1 MKYYSK
7 SFLLLLFL
15 FLQFPQWTV
24 AQSDA
29 TLRNRF
35 LSPPEDA
42 DSWCFWYW
50 MYGAVSREGIT
61 ADLEAMKQVT
71 EAEEANRAR
80 RVEAQA
86 EAKRLVAEAERAGKA
101 RLAEARAQAEAQAR
115 ELMRQAEA
123 KAAEHASEV
132 MAQTRKSCD
141 ALRAQAEARLAD
153 AAESIVRRVVKTNVH
168 C

>member
-1 MKYYSK
+1 MIEKGGESM
-7 SFLLLLFL
+7 S
-15 FLQFPQWTV
+15 
-24 AQSDA
+24 
-29 TLRNRF
+29 
-35 LSPPEDA
+35 
-42 DSWCFWYW
+42 
-50 MYGAVSREGIT
+50 
-61 ADLEAMKQVT
+61 LEAMKQVT

-80 RVEAQA
+80 RAEAQA

-115 ELMRQAEA
+115 ELMRQGGGQEGATA
-123 KAAEHASEV
+123 GGV
-132 MAQTRKSCD
+132 RPQTRKSCD

>member
-1 MKYYSK
+1 MIEKGGESM
-7 SFLLLLFL
+7 S
-15 FLQFPQWTV
+15 
-24 AQSDA
+24 
-29 TLRNRF
+29 
-35 LSPPEDA
+35 
-42 DSWCFWYW
+42 
-50 MYGAVSREGIT
+50 
-61 ADLEAMKQVT
+61 LEAMKQVT

-80 RVEAQA
+80 RAEAQA
-86 EAKRLVAEAERAGKA
+86 EAKRLVAEAERAGK
-101 RLAEARAQAEAQAR
+101 
-115 ELMRQAEA
+115 AEA

>member
-1 MKYYSK
+1 MIEKGGESM
-7 SFLLLLFL
+7 S
-15 FLQFPQWTV
+15 
-24 AQSDA
+24 
-29 TLRNRF
+29 
-35 LSPPEDA
+35 
-42 DSWCFWYW
+42 
-50 MYGAVSREGIT
+50 
-61 ADLEAMKQVT
+61 LEAMKQVT

-80 RVEAQA
+80 RAEAQA

-101 RLAEARAQAEAQAR
+101 RLAEARAQAEAQ
-115 ELMRQAEA
+115 
-123 KAAEHASEV
+123 HASEV

>member
-1 MKYYSK
+1 MIEKGGESM
-7 SFLLLLFL
+7 S
-15 FLQFPQWTV
+15 
-24 AQSDA
+24 
-29 TLRNRF
+29 
-35 LSPPEDA
+35 
-42 DSWCFWYW
+42 
-50 MYGAVSREGIT
+50 
-61 ADLEAMKQVT
+61 LEAMKQVT

-80 RVEAQA
+80 RAEAQA

-101 RLAEARAQAEAQAR
+101 RLAEAR
-115 ELMRQAEA
+115 AEA

>member
-1 MKYYSK
+1 MIEKGGESM
-7 SFLLLLFL
+7 S
-15 FLQFPQWTV
+15 
-24 AQSDA
+24 
-29 TLRNRF
+29 
-35 LSPPEDA
+35 
-42 DSWCFWYW
+42 
-50 MYGAVSREGIT
+50 
-61 ADLEAMKQVT
+61 LEAMKQVT

-101 RLAEARAQAEAQAR
+101 RLAEARA
-115 ELMRQAEA
+115 QAEA

>member
-1 MKYYSK
+1 MIEKGGESM
-7 SFLLLLFL
+7 S
-15 FLQFPQWTV
+15 
-24 AQSDA
+24 
-29 TLRNRF
+29 
-35 LSPPEDA
+35 
-42 DSWCFWYW
+42 
-50 MYGAVSREGIT
+50 
-61 ADLEAMKQVT
+61 LEAMKQVT

-123 KAAEHASEV
+123 EHAAEE
-132 MAQTRKSCD
+132 MAQTRNSCD

>member
-1 MKYYSK
+1 MS
-7 SFLLLLFL
+7 
-15 FLQFPQWTV
+15 
-24 AQSDA
+24 
-29 TLRNRF
+29 
-35 LSPPEDA
+35 
-42 DSWCFWYW
+42 
-50 MYGAVSREGIT
+50 
-61 ADLEAMKQVT
+61 LEAMKQVT

-80 RVEAQA
+80 RAEAQA

-115 ELMRQAEA
+115 VRALLGVNRHLVLRQAEA